1 MSVNYKNLENV
12 LLNVRI
18 FYLGK
23 SKTESFMKFENANL
37 IKILLP

>member
-1 MSVNYKNLENV
+1 MNYKHLESV

-23 SKTESFMKFENANL
+23 SKTESFMKFENVNL
-37 IKILLP
+37 TKILLL